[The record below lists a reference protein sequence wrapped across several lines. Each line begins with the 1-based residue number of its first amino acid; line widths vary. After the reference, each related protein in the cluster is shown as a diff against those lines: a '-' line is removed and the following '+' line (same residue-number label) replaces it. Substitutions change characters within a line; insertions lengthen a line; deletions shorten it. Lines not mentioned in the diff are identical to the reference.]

1 MRRYEANIRAEL
13 SAADRPATGGHGWF
27 TTTADNHTKHEV
39 CAQDKTII
47 STAIAGWRQGPWAPG
62 DPRWETIPCDIIHQP
77 LPANCAQNVEP
88 GADPIT
94 GVIPPW
100 DPEPKVAVFA
110 DKVAPYTQIISRQ
123 DCLVAV
129 RFLPPCMRT
138 APLLIHTRHAT
149 STPFAPPRP
158 RATSARSKGTARPRA
173 RSGRRDPNLRPT
185 AGRARIRSAQE
196 NTTRVEIPRGA
207 VPRLP
212 RLQLRPRQGA

>member
-1 MRRYEANIRAEL
+1 MRHPAVVEVHGPGDKPGRPAFLSCNYTCQYLLGGLEPDRFQVQILHEYDNCCFSPHTRHDQMRQYEANIRAEL

-47 STAIAGWRQGPWAPG
+47 SSAIAGWRQGPWAPG

-100 DPEPKVAVFA
+100 DPEPKVAVVA
-110 DKVAPYTQIISRQ
+110 DKVAPHTRIISRQ
-123 DCLVAV
+123 NA
-129 RFLPPCMRT
+129 
-138 APLLIHTRHAT
+138 
-149 STPFAPPRP
+149 
-158 RATSARSKGTARPRA
+158 
-173 RSGRRDPNLRPT
+173 
-185 AGRARIRSAQE
+185 
-196 NTTRVEIPRGA
+196 
-207 VPRLP
+207 
-212 RLQLRPRQGA
+212 